1 MDIPFPRPLYLPSVF
16 HPLLEAVLVRSLS
29 KTFCDA
35 PTNQKTAKFS
45 QKSLLTTST
54 YYTAC
59 TMCFSIQHLNEKKP
73 HTSHYSGFEYRKC
86 RISSFHYAAAEVA
99 RNTCV
104 ASSLCAPVII
114 LRESIIGVINKIQL
128 SLTNLA
134 AHTRSVSIP
143 VCDTLPPHYLSWSFP
158 LLEQTC
164 RL

>member
-1 MDIPFPRPLYLPSVF
+1 
-16 HPLLEAVLVRSLS
+16 
-29 KTFCDA
+29 
-35 PTNQKTAKFS
+35 
-45 QKSLLTTST
+45 
-54 YYTAC
+54 
-59 TMCFSIQHLNEKKP
+59 MCFSIQHLNEKKP

-86 RISSFHYAAAEVA
+86 RISSFHYAAAVVA
-99 RNTCV
+99 RNTCM

-158 LLEQTC
+158 LLEQTH